1 MGSPRYL
8 AAHLLMPRFLREQGA
23 PAVLDAIERGD
34 ADFFIPVWANAGFR
48 FTTRPT
54 YRPQGGLRLGVLTLP
69 MPRDVTEAYLAI
81 VVGRTADP
89 AYLRYFLWEK
99 SESVFDD
106 KPRTAI
112 TEWAGTRHRNF
123 GEGPP
128 FTGDLARD
136 SAEFVARVA
145 GLCAK

>member
-1 MGSPRYL
+1 MSSPRYL
-8 AAHLLMPRFLREQGA
+8 AEHMLMPRFLREQGA

-48 FTTRPT
+48 FTTRPA
-54 YRPQGGLRLGVLTLP
+54 YRPQGGLRVGVLTLP
-69 MPRDVTEAYLAI
+69 MPREVTEAYLAAVI
-81 VVGRTADP
+81 GKTEDP

-99 SESVFDD
+99 SESLFDD
-106 KPRTAI
+106 KLHTVI
-112 TEWAGTRHRNF
+112 SEWAGTQHRNF

-145 GLCAK
+145 ALCAK

>member
-8 AAHLLMPRFLREQGA
+8 AAHFVMPRFLREQGA

-34 ADFFIPVWANAGFR
+34 ADFFIPVWMTAGFR
-48 FTTRPT
+48 FTTRPM
-54 YRPQGGLRLGVLTLP
+54 YQPQGGLRLGVLTLP
-69 MPRDVTEAYLAI
+69 IPREATEAYLAI

-106 KPRTAI
+106 KPRTVI
-112 TEWAGTRHRNF
+112 SEWAGTEHRNF
-123 GEGPP
+123 GQGPP
-128 FTGDLARD
+128 FTGNLDTD
-136 SAEFVARVA
+136 SGGFVARVA
-145 GLCAK
+145 ALCAK